1 MLQGSSKIE
10 SLVSS
15 NYIYASVLYYFGI
28 DFYNVSN
35 DTLEEVCKKN
45 SLKTHQVITR
55 LEEAAQQTNKSELRE
70 LINYPI
76 NLIIQYLRHAH
87 SVFIKKDLPYIAHLI
102 AHLSPQRD
110 EYCTIVKDL
119 KIVFPLFAEDFIHHI
134 YKEEDSLFSH
144 VEQLLKAHRQGFLTS
159 NQYYMLEKSTL
170 QQFAV
175 EHAEHDDEMNSV
187 RKIAKHYR
195 LKSGTP
201 LHLKVIFSELQN
213 LEEKLRIH
221 ALVENHI
228 LFPKALQ
235 LEDQVIK
242 MNKEVIKYN

>member
-45 SLKTHQVITR
+45 GLNTHQVITR
-55 LEEAAQQTNKSELRE
+55 LEQEAKKSNKNALRE

-102 AHLSPQRD
+102 EHLPPQ
-110 EYCTIVKDL
+110 ENKHCGVVKDL

-144 VEQLLKAHRQGFLTS
+144 VEQLLQAHQQGFLTAK
-159 NQYYMLEKSTL
+159 QYLMVEKSTL
-170 QQFAV
+170 QQFAI
-175 EHAEHDDEMNSV
+175 EHAEHDDEMTSV
-187 RKIAKHYR
+187 RKIAKHYQ
-195 LKSGTP
+195 LQPDAP

-213 LEEKLRIH
+213 FEEKLRIH

-242 MNKEVIKYN
+242 KNKEVIKNN

>member
-1 MLQGSSKIE
+1 MLQGSAKIE

-28 DFYNVSN
+28 DFYAVSN
-35 DTLEEVCKKN
+35 DTLDEVCKKCG
-45 SLKTHQVITR
+45 LKTQHVISR
-55 LEEAAQQTNKSELRE
+55 LEQAAKNSNKNELRE

-76 NLIIQYLRHAH
+76 DLIVQYLRHTH
-87 SVFIKKDLPYIAHLI
+87 SVFIKKELPYIAHLI
-102 AHLSPQRD
+102 ENLTHED
-110 EYCTIVKDL
+110 EHRGVVRDL

-144 VEQLLKAHRQGFLTS
+144 VELLLKADKQGYLS
-159 NQYYMLEKSTL
+159 PEQYFAIEKYSL
-170 QQFAV
+170 QQFAM
-175 EHAEHDDEMNSV
+175 EHAEHDDEMHGV
-187 RKIAKHYR
+187 RKITRQYQLRPGAH
-195 LKSGTP
+195 
-201 LHLKVIFSELQN
+201 LHLKVIFSELKQF
-213 LEEKLRIH
+213 EEKLRTH

-242 MNKEVIKYN
+242 KFREIIKNN

>member
-35 DTLEEVCKKN
+35 NTLEEVCKKN
-45 SLKTHQVITR
+45 GLKTQQVITR
-55 LEEAAQQTNKSELRE
+55 LEEAAKESNKNELRE
-70 LINYPI
+70 LINYPL

-87 SVFIKKDLPYIAHLI
+87 SVFIKKDLPYIDHLI
-102 AHLSPQRD
+102 THLSPQQD
-110 EYCTIVKDL
+110 TYSTIVKDL

-144 VEQLLKAHRQGFLTS
+144 VEQLLKAHQQGFLTTG
-159 NQYYMLEKSTL
+159 QYYMLEKSTL

-175 EHAEHDDEMNSV
+175 EHAEHDDEMTSV
-187 RKIAKHYR
+187 RKIAKHYQ
-195 LKSGTP
+195 LTTGTP
-201 LHLKVIFSELQN
+201 LHLKVIFSELKN
-213 LEEKLRIH
+213 FEEKLRIH

-242 MNKEVIKYN
+242 KNKEVIKSN